1 MMEWFNILMARLRA
15 LFRRESVL
23 RDIEEELRVHVEMET
38 ETNIERGMPPDKA
51 RDAALKSFGNPVRNT
66 ELGYDIRGG
75 GWLETLWQDLRYGAR
90 MLMKNPGFTLT
101 AAFSLSVGIGVNST
115 VFGFVN
121 AILFKS
127 ISVSNS
133 EGLVYVFAGDRR
145 KPYNSCSYY
154 NYMQYR
160 EQNDVFSGL
169 AAYSAPPMLMTT
181 GEQTEEISSEV
192 VTGNYFSVFDVPMQR
207 GRAFTAAHDQ
217 LSFTELNA
225 VISDNF
231 WKRRFN
237 SDPDIVGKQLILN
250 GNRFFVIGIAS
261 PVFTGTDPTNI
272 TDIWVPVTQWAT
284 IVPKV
289 VAAPTVGPSPQTTGA
304 AQPNNAAT
312 APQAQDNGRLSRSH
326 NWLQMVGRL
335 KPGVSLEQAQV
346 VMTLIASRLQD
357 SNTAADEQYRI
368 TLSSVTAVH
377 PEILHQV
384 IPDGLLVMAVTS
396 LILMICCVNVSSLML
411 SRAVA
416 RQKEFAIRIALGSS
430 RQRLIRQLLTE
441 AMLLSLLGGILGLV
455 FAYWTTRAVLGFIPP
470 GDLDL
475 SAGVALD
482 QRVLWYSLVL
492 SVVTGLLSG
501 LLPALH
507 SFRPNLVQSL
517 GAATMSSRSGRRKIN
532 LRRVL
537 VVIQIVASLVLLI
550 STGLFLRSF
559 QEGHSISKNF
569 LSDKILLLNLSPGY
583 GYSVKYNKVFYR
595 QLLARIGATPGVESV
610 TLSNVLPLTMYK
622 DNVWVSV
629 EGRES
634 KYLQRAIVAENYF
647 QTLKIPI
654 VRGREFDA
662 SDDDAAH
669 RVVIINEAM
678 ARTYWPDENPLG
690 KVIDMAGKPHEVIG
704 VAKDSPYSSFGK
716 SSEPFLYSWLYQRP
730 DEDVSLIVRTSGQP
744 TSMIGTVQR
753 VLKELG
759 GNLPIFDFKTLNDV
773 SNSQLVP
780 VKAAVALLSL
790 LSLIGLIV
798 ASIGIYG
805 VTSYAYNQRRREI
818 GIRMSL
824 GAQRTDILRLIMKEG
839 VSLALVGIGIGV
851 LLALGTTHLVSRIL
865 YGVSPVDPIVFIVV
879 SAMLAAVAIGAS
891 LVPALTAAK
900 SNPAEV
906 LRYE

>member
-1 MMEWFNILMARLRA
+1 
-15 LFRRESVL
+15 
-23 RDIEEELRVHVEMET
+23 
-38 ETNIERGMPPDKA
+38 
-51 RDAALKSFGNPVRNT
+51 
-66 ELGYDIRGG
+66 
-75 GWLETLWQDLRYGAR
+75 
-90 MLMKNPGFTLT
+90 
-101 AAFSLSVGIGVNST
+101 
-115 VFGFVN
+115 
-121 AILFKS
+121 
-127 ISVSNS
+127 
-133 EGLVYVFAGDRR
+133 
-145 KPYNSCSYY
+145 
-154 NYMQYR
+154 
-160 EQNDVFSGL
+160 
-169 AAYSAPPMLMTT
+169 
-181 GEQTEEISSEV
+181 
-192 VTGNYFSVFDVPMQR
+192 
-207 GRAFTAAHDQ
+207 
-217 LSFTELNA
+217 
-225 VISDNF
+225 
-231 WKRRFN
+231 
-237 SDPDIVGKQLILN
+237 
-250 GNRFFVIGIAS
+250 
-261 PVFTGTDPTNI
+261 
-272 TDIWVPVTQWAT
+272 
-284 IVPKV
+284 
-289 VAAPTVGPSPQTTGA
+289 
-304 AQPNNAAT
+304 
-312 APQAQDNGRLSRSH
+312 
-326 NWLQMVGRL
+326 
-335 KPGVSLEQAQV
+335 
-346 VMTLIASRLQD
+346 
-357 SNTAADEQYRI
+357 
-368 TLSSVTAVH
+368 
-377 PEILHQV
+377 
-384 IPDGLLVMAVTS
+384 
-396 LILMICCVNVSSLML
+396 
-411 SRAVA
+411 
-416 RQKEFAIRIALGSS
+416 
-430 RQRLIRQLLTE
+430 
-441 AMLLSLLGGILGLV
+441 
-455 FAYWTTRAVLGFIPP
+455 
-470 GDLDL
+470 
-475 SAGVALD
+475 
-482 QRVLWYSLVL
+482 
-492 SVVTGLLSG
+492 
-501 LLPALH
+501 
-507 SFRPNLVQSL
+507 
-517 GAATMSSRSGRRKIN
+517 MSSRSGRRKIN

-559 QEGHSISKNF
+559 QEGQSISKNF

-583 GYSVKYNKVFYR
+583 GYSVKYNKAFYR

-634 KYLQRAIVAENYF
+634 KDLQRAIVAENYF

-662 SDDDAAH
+662 SDDGAAS

-690 KVIDMAGKPHEVIG
+690 KVIDMAGKPYEVIG

-730 DEDVSLIVRTSGQP
+730 DENVSLIVRTSGQP

-753 VLKELG
+753 ELKELG

-879 SAMLAAVAIGAS
+879 SALLAAVAIGAS

-900 SNPAEV
+900 SNPVEL

>member
-1 MMEWFNILMARLRA
+1 MIDTL
-15 LFRRESVL
+15 
-23 RDIEEELRVHVEMET
+23 
-38 ETNIERGMPPDKA
+38 
-51 RDAALKSFGNPVRNT
+51 LKDLIFG
-66 ELGYDIRGG
+66 I
-75 GWLETLWQDLRYGAR
+75 R
-90 MLMKNPGFTLT
+90 MLVKNPGFTLT
-101 AAFSLSVGIGVNST
+101 AAISLSVGIGVNST

-133 EGLVYVFAGDRR
+133 EGLVYVFAGDRSN
-145 KPYNSCSYY
+145 PYRSCSYH
-154 NYMQYR
+154 NYIQFR

-169 AAYSAPPMLMTT
+169 AAYAAPSMLMTT
-181 GEQTEEISSEV
+181 GEQTKEISSEV

-217 LSFTELNA
+217 LSFTEPSA

-261 PVFTGTDPTNI
+261 PVFTGTDPTNL

-284 IVPKV
+284 IVQKV

-312 APQAQDNGRLSRSH
+312 APQAQDNGRLSRSQ
-326 NWLQMVGRL
+326 NWLQLVGRL
-335 KPGVSLEQAQV
+335 KPGVSLEQAQA
-346 VMTLIASRLQD
+346 VMTTIASRLQD

-377 PEILHQV
+377 PEIRQL
-384 IPDGLLVMAVTS
+384 IPAGLFVMAVTS
-396 LILMICCVNVSSLML
+396 LILMICCVNVASLML
-411 SRAVA
+411 SRAAA
-416 RQKEFAIRIALGSS
+416 RQKEFAIRIALGGS

-441 AMLLSLLGGILGLV
+441 AMLLSLLGGVLGLV
-455 FAYWTTRAVLGFIPP
+455 FTYWTTRAVLGFIPL
-470 GDLDL
+470 GDLGL

-482 QRVLWYSLVL
+482 QRVLWYSLAL
-492 SVVTGLLSG
+492 SAATGLLSG

-517 GAATMSSRSGRRKIN
+517 GAATMSIRSGRRKIN
-532 LRRVL
+532 LRHVL

-559 QEGHSISKNF
+559 QEGQSISKNF

-583 GYSVKYNKVFYR
+583 GYSVKYNKAFYR

-610 TLSNVLPLTMYK
+610 TLTNVLPLTIDK
-622 DNVWVSV
+622 DNVSVSV
-629 EGRES
+629 EGRKS
-634 KYLQRAIVAENYF
+634 KSLQRAIVAENYF

-654 VRGREFDA
+654 VRGRGFNA
-662 SDDDAAH
+662 SDDDAVR

-678 ARTYWPDENPLG
+678 AGAYWPDENPLG
-690 KVIDMAGKPHEVIG
+690 KVIDMAGKPYEVIG

-730 DEDVSLIVRTSGQP
+730 DENVSLIVRTSGQP
-744 TSMIGTVQR
+744 TSMIGAVQR
-753 VLKELG
+753 ELKEIG

-780 VKAAVALLSL
+780 VKAAAALLSL

-824 GAQRTDILRLIMKEG
+824 GAQRADILRLIMKEG

-851 LLALGTTHLVSRIL
+851 LLALGTTHFVSRIL

-879 SAMLAAVAIGAS
+879 SALLAAAAIGAS

-900 SNPAEV
+900 SNPAEA

>member
-1 MMEWFNILMARLRA
+1 M
-15 LFRRESVL
+15 
-23 RDIEEELRVHVEMET
+23 
-38 ETNIERGMPPDKA
+38 
-51 RDAALKSFGNPVRNT
+51 
-66 ELGYDIRGG
+66 
-75 GWLETLWQDLRYGAR
+75 
-90 MLMKNPGFTLT
+90 
-101 AAFSLSVGIGVNST
+101 
-115 VFGFVN
+115 
-121 AILFKS
+121 S
-127 ISVSNS
+127 I
-133 EGLVYVFAGDRR
+133 
-145 KPYNSCSYY
+145 
-154 NYMQYR
+154 
-160 EQNDVFSGL
+160 
-169 AAYSAPPMLMTT
+169 
-181 GEQTEEISSEV
+181 
-192 VTGNYFSVFDVPMQR
+192 
-207 GRAFTAAHDQ
+207 
-217 LSFTELNA
+217 
-225 VISDNF
+225 
-231 WKRRFN
+231 
-237 SDPDIVGKQLILN
+237 
-250 GNRFFVIGIAS
+250 
-261 PVFTGTDPTNI
+261 
-272 TDIWVPVTQWAT
+272 
-284 IVPKV
+284 
-289 VAAPTVGPSPQTTGA
+289 
-304 AQPNNAAT
+304 
-312 APQAQDNGRLSRSH
+312 
-326 NWLQMVGRL
+326 
-335 KPGVSLEQAQV
+335 
-346 VMTLIASRLQD
+346 
-357 SNTAADEQYRI
+357 
-368 TLSSVTAVH
+368 
-377 PEILHQV
+377 
-384 IPDGLLVMAVTS
+384 
-396 LILMICCVNVSSLML
+396 
-411 SRAVA
+411 
-416 RQKEFAIRIALGSS
+416 
-430 RQRLIRQLLTE
+430 
-441 AMLLSLLGGILGLV
+441 
-455 FAYWTTRAVLGFIPP
+455 
-470 GDLDL
+470 
-475 SAGVALD
+475 
-482 QRVLWYSLVL
+482 
-492 SVVTGLLSG
+492 
-501 LLPALH
+501 
-507 SFRPNLVQSL
+507 
-517 GAATMSSRSGRRKIN
+517 RSGRRKIN
-532 LRRVL
+532 LRHVL

-559 QEGHSISKNF
+559 QEGQSISKNF

-583 GYSVKYNKVFYR
+583 GYSVKYNKAFYR
-595 QLLARIGATPGVESV
+595 QSLARIGATPGVESV
-610 TLSNVLPLTMYK
+610 TLTNVLPLTMYK

-662 SDDDAAH
+662 SDDDAAR

-690 KVIDMAGKPHEVIG
+690 KVIDMAGKPYEVIG

-730 DEDVSLIVRTSGQP
+730 DEKVSLIVRTSGQP

-879 SAMLAAVAIGAS
+879 SALLAAVAIGAS

>member
-1 MMEWFNILMARLRA
+1 MRLLRIFFRRLRGFVRA
-15 LFRRESVL
+15 ETIHRE
-23 RDIEEELRVHVEMET
+23 IEEETRFHIEMRTDE
-38 ETNIERGMPPDKA
+38 NIRRGMSPEEARRDAERRFGNLTVMKERGYE
-51 RDAALKSFGNPVRNT
+51 V
-66 ELGYDIRGG
+66 RGG
-75 GWLETLWQDLRYGAR
+75 RWLETLWQDLRYGVR
-90 MLMKNPGFTLT
+90 MLLKNPGFTLT
-101 AAFSLSVGIGVNST
+101 AAISLSVGIGVNST

-145 KPYNSCSYY
+145 NPYRSCSYH
-154 NYMQYR
+154 NYMQFR

-181 GEQTEEISSEV
+181 GEQTEEIRSEV

-312 APQAQDNGRLSRSH
+312 APQAQDNGRLGRSQ

-335 KPGVSLEQAQV
+335 KPGVSLEQAQA

-357 SNTAADEQYRI
+357 SNTAADEQLRI

-377 PEILHQV
+377 PEILYQV
-384 IPDGLLVMAVTS
+384 IPDVLFVMAVTS

-470 GDLDL
+470 GDLGL

-482 QRVLWYSLVL
+482 QRVLWYSLVI

-517 GAATMSSRSGRRKIN
+517 GAATMSIRSGRRKIN

-559 QEGHSISKNF
+559 QEGQSISKNF

-634 KYLQRAIVAENYF
+634 KDLQRAIVAENYF

-662 SDDDAAH
+662 SDDGAAS

-690 KVIDMAGKPHEVIG
+690 KVIDMAGKPYEVIG

-730 DEDVSLIVRTSGQP
+730 DENVSLIVRTSGQP

-753 VLKELG
+753 ELKELG

-851 LLALGTTHLVSRIL
+851 LLALGTTHFVSRIL

-879 SAMLAAVAIGAS
+879 SALLAAVAIGAS